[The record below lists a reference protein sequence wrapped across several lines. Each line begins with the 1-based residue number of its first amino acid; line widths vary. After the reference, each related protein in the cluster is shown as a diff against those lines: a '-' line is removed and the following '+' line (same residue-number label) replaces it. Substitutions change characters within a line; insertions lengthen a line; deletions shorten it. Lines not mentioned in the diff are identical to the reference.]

1 MATIVVTGATGTLG
15 RPVADQLQG
24 EGHQVRP
31 ASRHP
36 AGDDTAPVDL
46 GSGQGLAEV
55 LQGADTIVHCASSP
69 TGGDITATRHLIAA
83 ARAAR
88 VQHLVHISIVGC
100 DRVPLGYYK
109 TKHVVEQAL
118 LASDLGVSV
127 LRTTQFH
134 DLVRLLMRSSARI
147 PVMAVPDM
155 DVQPIGTA
163 EVAARLAHLAV
174 QAPQGRVADMGG
186 PLVQPCTELAR
197 LYLDSVGSHRHPVP
211 VRLPGAV
218 MAALRRGEHLA
229 PDRKVGTQT
238 FAEFCAGGGDGYQD
252 RLWPVSSPR
261 VQHPGNHT

>member
-15 RPVADQLQG
+15 RPVAQQLRGQ
-24 EGHQVRP
+24 GHQVRP

-36 AGDDTAPVDL
+36 AEQQSAPVDL
-46 GSGQGLAEV
+46 RTGKGLSQV
-55 LQGADTIVHCASSP
+55 LEGADTIVHCASSP
-69 TGGDITATRHLIAA
+69 AGGDITAARHLIAA
-83 ARAAR
+83 ARTAG
-88 VQHLVHISIVGC
+88 VQHLVYISIVGC

-134 DLVRLLMRSSARI
+134 DLVRLLLRRSARL
-147 PVMAVPDM
+147 PVMALPDM

-163 EVAARLAHLAV
+163 EVAARLAHMAV

-186 PLVQPCTELAR
+186 PLVQPGTELAR
-197 LYLDSVGSHRHPVP
+197 LYLDSVGSSRRPVP

-218 MAALRRGEHLA
+218 MAAFRRGEHLV

-238 FAEFCAGGGDGYQD
+238 FAEFCALGSDGYQN
-252 RLWPVSSPR
+252 RF
-261 VQHPGNHT
+261 